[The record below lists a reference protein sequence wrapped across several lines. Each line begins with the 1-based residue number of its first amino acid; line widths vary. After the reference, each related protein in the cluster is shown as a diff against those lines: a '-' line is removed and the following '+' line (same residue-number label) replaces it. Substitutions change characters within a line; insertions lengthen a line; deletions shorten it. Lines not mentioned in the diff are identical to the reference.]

1 MTSRRF
7 GIDWQRVRKQFRDD
21 YQFAMIVLFGLLAVL
36 TVTGFVIYRYAFGYL
51 FGGTVLSGMSFA
63 LIFGVVIGT
72 YSSVFV
78 ASAIL
83 LVLGLDQGEK
93 QRREVEGFQGV

>member
-1 MTSRRF
+1 
-7 GIDWQRVRKQFRDD
+7 
-21 YQFAMIVLFGLLAVL
+21 
-36 TVTGFVIYRYAFGYL
+36 
-51 FGGTVLSGMSFA
+51 MSFA

-83 LVLGLDQGEK
+83 LVLGLAQGEK
-93 QRREVEGFQGV
+93 QRREVEGFQGI